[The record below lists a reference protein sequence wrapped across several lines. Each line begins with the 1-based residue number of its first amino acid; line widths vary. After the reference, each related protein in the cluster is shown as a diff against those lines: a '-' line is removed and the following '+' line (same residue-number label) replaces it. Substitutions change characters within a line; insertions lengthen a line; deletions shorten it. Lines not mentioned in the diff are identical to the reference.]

1 MRPPWIMGHMRL
13 KNFVSA
19 MMEPES
25 DHNSSS
31 GSIASDDLMEV
42 EQVCCYVQKRLSS
55 KVWKN
60 SAGKQSSSKSRT
72 GLHELSDLDDSETDP
87 ERCGTFGYVML
98 AVRINILITVFKP
111 LRFPVL

>member
-1 MRPPWIMGHMRL
+1 
-13 KNFVSA
+13 

-31 GSIASDDLMEV
+31 GSIASDDVMEV
-42 EQVCCYVQKRLSS
+42 EPVHHYVQKRLSS

-60 SAGKQSSSKSRT
+60 SAGKQFSSKSRT
-72 GLHELSDLDDSETDP
+72 VLDGHDELSDLDDSETDS